1 MIREYDFDRIRTR
14 HGIAKIP
21 FSIEFVPIKWDY
33 ARLDLIKQCWIV
45 QTCILL
51 DPFGINREKFKK
63 IFYREIE

>member
-51 DPFGINREKFKK
+51 DPCMGERCSKNLKKFS
-63 IFYREIE
+63 IER